1 MIGEDYPLY
10 LNGIKSIIN
19 HVFDGRFTAEI
30 AVGKACKVMYI
41 AACIL
46 TNTEMKKIYD
56 VSEYLSKTSSIPRY
70 SKLAKIRKIEP
81 EGYAYAVEATK
92 LLSEHNFE

>member
-1 MIGEDYPLY
+1 
-10 LNGIKSIIN
+10 
-19 HVFDGRFTAEI
+19 
-30 AVGKACKVMYI
+30 
-41 AACIL
+41 
-46 TNTEMKKIYD
+46 MKKIYD
-56 VSEYLSKTSSIPRY
+56 VSEYLSKTISIPRY